1 MRESG
6 VHRESQ
12 GQSHKTS
19 YRKFVKKSHKTY
31 QTGYRSWLVC
41 GGVLFLLI
49 LVCAGGWMIPEEA
62 VKGSF
67 LEAKQPPSLRHWFGT
82 DALGQDLFLRTMKGL
97 GVSVTVGVAASLVS
111 AGIAVLVGIATA
123 AGNPTADRMIRW
135 LIDLMMAV
143 PHMIFILLIS
153 FVMGKGLPGLLAGIA
168 ATHWCSLSRVIR
180 AEVLQLRSRPYILY
194 SRKAGKSE
202 SWILRHHL
210 LPHLLPQLLTGMVL
224 MFPHAVL
231 HEASVSFLGFGLPPE
246 QPSIGMIL
254 SESMRYL
261 SAGMWWPAVLPGL
274 TLAAVVLLIDRLGS
288 CMQEITGT
296 GRGTRYRTKQ
306 DRQRPWE
313 EA

>member
-1 MRESG
+1 MKGRG

-12 GQSHKTS
+12 RQSRKISCVTFHKTCH
-19 YRKFVKKSHKTY
+19 KKY
-31 QTGYRSWLVC
+31 QAGYRRWLVC

-49 LVCAGGWMIPEEA
+49 LICAGGWMIPEEA
-62 VKGSF
+62 VRGSF

-82 DALGQDLFLRTMKGL
+82 DALGQDLFLRTIKGL
-97 GVSVTVGVAASLVS
+97 GVSVTIGVAASLLS
-111 AGIAVLVGIATA
+111 AAIAILVGIVTA
-123 AGNPTADRMIRW
+123 AGNPTADRLIRW

-153 FVMGKGLPGLLAGIA
+153 FVMGKGLVGLLAGIA
-168 ATHWCSLSRVIR
+168 ATHWCGLSRVIR

-202 SWILRHHL
+202 RWILRHHL

-274 TLAAVVLLIDRLGS
+274 TLAAVVLLIDGLGS
-288 CMQEITGT
+288 CVQEITGT
-296 GRGTRYRTKQ
+296 GRETRDRTKQ

-313 EA
+313 EE